1 MAPAPVAK
9 KSRPSASRSSSTTA
23 SSAKGARKNA
33 ESSDVEWR
41 PRDQEDALAQGWE
54 IVECIDEKT
63 TKVFF
68 EVMYSIG
75 SRFTTDNAARAFVMN
90 QNKAGD
96 ELAIRALRLVF
107 RSKAGET
114 GRKKK

>member
-1 MAPAPVAK
+1 
-9 KSRPSASRSSSTTA
+9 
-23 SSAKGARKNA
+23 
-33 ESSDVEWR
+33 
-41 PRDQEDALAQGWE
+41 
-54 IVECIDEKT
+54 
-63 TKVFF
+63 
-68 EVMYSIG
+68 MYCTG
-75 SRFTTDNAARAFVMN
+75 SRFTTDNAARAFVMT

>member
-9 KSRPSASRSSSTTA
+9 KSRPSASRSTTSTA
-23 SSAKGARKNA
+23 SSAKAGAKSGA
-33 ESSDVEWR
+33 SDSVDWR
-41 PRDQEDALAQGWE
+41 PRDQEDARAQGWE
-54 IVECIDEKT
+54 LVECIDEKSL
-63 TKVFF
+63 KIFF
-68 EVMYSIG
+68 EVMYVDA
-75 SRFTTDNAARAFVMN
+75 RFASDNLARAFVME